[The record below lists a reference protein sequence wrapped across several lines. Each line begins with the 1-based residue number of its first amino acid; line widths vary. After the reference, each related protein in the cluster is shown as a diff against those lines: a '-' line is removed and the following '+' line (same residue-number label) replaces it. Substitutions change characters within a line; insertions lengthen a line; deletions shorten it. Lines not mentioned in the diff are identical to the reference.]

1 MLVVTPKNKTILI
14 DGGGTKEKENFD
26 IGEKILLPYLL
37 DRGITKLDY
46 ILATHMDADHINGV
60 LTIMQNIKVGK
71 VIICR
76 QGENSENYEEFKNIV
91 KEKKLKVI
99 VVKKGDNISIEKNV
113 NLQILWPK
121 EEQIKENILN
131 NNSIV
136 AKLNYNKFSML
147 LTGDIEEIA
156 EKQILEE
163 YKNTNILKSKVLKV
177 AHHGSKSSS
186 IQSFLDEVKPKIAL
200 IGVGKD
206 NTFGHPNS
214 GVLKRLTNLRY
225 KNIQNR

>member
-1 MLVVTPKNKTILI
+1 M
-14 DGGGTKEKENFD
+14 
-26 IGEKILLPYLL
+26 
-37 DRGITKLDY
+37 
-46 ILATHMDADHINGV
+46 
-60 LTIMQNIKVGK
+60 K
-71 VIICR
+71 VII
-76 QGENSENYEEFKNIV
+76 
-91 KEKKLKVI
+91 
-99 VVKKGDNISIEKNV
+99 VKKGDNISIENNV

-163 YKNTNILKSKVLKV
+163 YKNTNILKSTILKV

-214 GVLKRLTNLRY
+214 GVLERLTKLRY
-225 KNIQNR
+225 KNI